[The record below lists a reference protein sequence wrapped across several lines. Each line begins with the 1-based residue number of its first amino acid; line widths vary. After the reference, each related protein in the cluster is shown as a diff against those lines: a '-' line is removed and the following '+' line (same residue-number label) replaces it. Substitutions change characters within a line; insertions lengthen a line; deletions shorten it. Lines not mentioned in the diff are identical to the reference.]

1 MSRDST
7 VTAGADAPEE
17 HVLLGEVHGVFGV
30 RGWIKV
36 RSFTRPTSGLFEYPR
51 LSFGRDSAEFDFR
64 LKNFRADGDNFI
76 VQLAGLTTRESAE
89 ALVGMRITVPISAL
103 PRLND
108 ASFYWRDL
116 IGLRV
121 INLEQQP
128 LGVVT
133 GLVETGAADVLLVD
147 GERQRLIPFVL
158 DRYIQSVDLT
168 NQIMTVDWHPDD

>member
-1 MSRDST
+1 M
-7 VTAGADAPEE
+7 VTADSAASEE

-51 LSFGRDSAEFDFR
+51 LSFGRGSAEFDFR
-64 LKNFRADGDNFI
+64 LKNFRPDGDNFI
-76 VQLAGLTTRESAE
+76 VQLAGLATRESAE

-108 ASFYWRDL
+108 GSFYWRDL

-121 INLEQQP
+121 INLERQE
-128 LGVVT
+128 LGVVIS
-133 GLVETGAADVLLVD
+133 LLETGSADVLVVD

-158 DRYIQSVDLT
+158 GRYIQNVDLK

>member
-1 MSRDST
+1 M
-7 VTAGADAPEE
+7 TAESPASEE

-51 LSFGRDSAEFDFR
+51 LSFGRNSPEFELR
-64 LKNFRADGDNFI
+64 LKSVRPDGDNFI
-76 VQLAGLTTRESAE
+76 VQLAGLATRESAE
-89 ALVGMRITVPISAL
+89 ALVGLRITVPVSAL
-103 PRLND
+103 PRIGD
-108 ASFYWRDL
+108 GSYYWRDL

-121 INLEQQP
+121 LNLERQP

-168 NQIMTVDWHPDD
+168 NQTLVVDWHPDD